1 MNKLIKLSSI
11 IAFSL
16 TMVSCNQD
24 NTSNSDVSNS
34 VNSEVEV
41 SSESNSLEEISSSSD
56 NTEYTKFVDLKDVT
70 IEVGESYS
78 LKYALADFK
87 GLIITSKNVNIAF
100 YNTTTSQ
107 VVGNSIGQTSLVL
120 NYRNQYQLLNITVV
134 KQGTFSSNFAFD
146 RFHLEDKNLVAFGDS
161 VTADATLGG
170 TGSTYVTLFA
180 NRFHMNLLNNYAIGG
195 TTATYMYP
203 GSNIYKEYA
212 SNTTAIDGPRVVR
225 KAFENGELDTVDYA
239 FIAYGHND
247 QYFQPP
253 ITVPGDDE
261 YCVDNRFTTCHSYKG
276 SYRYMINLLR
286 EANPMIRIVILNC
299 TYSEYDKHLKSPYGS
314 TYNYTSYRNA
324 TKEIAEEMNCRYIDP
339 WDYMK
344 DYYDFQNGNVYYK
357 DSVHLSAKG
366 HQVLS
371 SYIFN
376 N

>member
-16 TMVSCNQD
+16 TMVSCNQND
-24 NTSNSDVSNS
+24 TSNS
-34 VNSEVEV
+34 VNSEVNASNV
-41 SSESNSLEEISSSSD
+41 ANSSEEMSSSAD
-56 NTEYTKFVDLKDVT
+56 DTKYTTFVNLEDVT

-78 LKYALADFK
+78 LKHALSNYN
-87 GLIITSKNVNIAF
+87 GVIITSKDSNIAF
-100 YNTTTSQ
+100 YNANTSQ
-107 VVGNSIGQTSLVL
+107 IVGTTIGKTAFVL
-120 NYRNQYQLLNITVV
+120 NYNNQYQLLNVTVV
-134 KQGTFSSNFAFD
+134 EQGTFSKNFAFD
-146 RFHLEDKNLVAFGDS
+146 RFHLEGKNLIAFGDS

-170 TGSTYVTLFA
+170 SGQTYVTLFA
-180 NRFHMNLLNNYAIGG
+180 NEFHMKLLKNYAIGG
-195 TTATYMYP
+195 TTATYMYF
-203 GSNIYKEYA
+203 GSNIYKEYG

-225 KAFENGELDTVDYA
+225 KAYENGELDDVDYA

-253 ITVPGDDE
+253 ITVQGDDA
-261 YCVDNRFTTCHSYKG
+261 YCVDNSFSTCHSYKG
-276 SYRYMINLLR
+276 SYRYMINVLR
-286 EANPMIRIVILNC
+286 EVNPMIRIIILNC
-299 TYSEYDKHLKSPYGS
+299 TYSEYDKNLKSPYGT

-344 DYYDFQNGNVYYK
+344 DYFDFQKGNVYYK

-371 SYIFN
+371 NYIFEN
-376 N
+376 